1 MDVIARR
8 VRWHGKKYKTLWSN
22 LSPVSMAIGDSIQ
35 FNTKNIEDKFRAQ
48 QMAHRIA
55 EKNGIKIATRSN
67 SNGLM
72 IVRIM

>member
-8 VRWHGKKYKTLWSN
+8 VRRPGKKYKTLWSS
-22 LSPVSMAIGDSIQ
+22 LTPVSMAIGDSIQ
-35 FNTKNIEDKFRAQ
+35 FNTKSIEDKFRAQ

-55 EKNGIKIATRSN
+55 EKNRIKVATRSN
-67 SNGLM
+67 ANGLM